1 MNHWVMDY
9 ETLSNC
15 FVAVFKHY
23 KTEETKIFS
32 VCKLQND
39 FDKFIEFLKQNIETN
54 EWHISYNGLAFDAQV
69 THNILKDHDNLKL
82 MAGEEIAEEIYGYA
96 QKAIEKSNKREFQD
110 FPEWEMVIKQIDV
123 FKLNHWDN
131 MAKRSSLK
139 WIEYTMDWNNILDMP
154 IHHDTSIDTQ
164 DQLDLIVEYCIND
177 VNATKEIYNKSKSLI
192 ALRLDLS
199 KRYGINLLNASEPRI
214 SKELFSYY
222 LCKELNMLKRDL
234 KQLRTFRRVIKLED
248 IILPIVKFETAEFNN
263 ILERFKAVEL
273 DPLNIKGAFKYSV
286 KYRGVKTDFGLGGV
300 HGATIPG
307 VYEESEDTVI
317 MSSDV
322 TSFYPNLA
330 IKNKWAPKHFPA
342 EQFCD
347 QYEWFFNERKKIPKS
362 NPMNYVYKIILN
374 STYGLSNDK
383 NSFLYDPEFTMR
395 ITINGQ
401 LTLMMLY
408 EMIMEAIPEA
418 QAIMQNTDGIETIIP
433 KTAISTYMEVCKKWE
448 KITMLQLEH
457 DQYQK
462 IIFGD
467 VNNYIGV
474 FNFVETDLTKFR
486 ELKKT
491 NPHYLFKAEKDKF
504 YYAPVKCKGR
514 FEFTDLALH
523 KNKSKLVIPKGIYEY
538 FVNGVLP
545 EVYLKENQ
553 NILDYCIGSKTN
565 GGWQVTSQYLKTG
578 ELAVDNLQ
586 KINRYYISNKGSK
599 LIKVN
604 KNDGRMIQLESG
616 PWLATVYNKM
626 TINPKWESYNI
637 NYKYYLQAIEKE
649 INNILGINCGQLDL
663 FK

>member
-9 ETLSNC
+9 ETLCNC

-23 KTEETKIFS
+23 KSNDTRVFVIHELRDDSDSFIDFLRENVEERSF
-32 VCKLQND
+32 
-39 FDKFIEFLKQNIETN
+39 
-54 EWHISYNGLAFDAQV
+54 HISFNGLAFDGQV
-69 THNILKDHDNLKL
+69 TNHIMENHEQWGK
-82 MAGEEIAEEIYGYA
+82 GEVFARKIYDFA
-96 QKAIEKSNKREFQD
+96 QKTIDLINNRN
-110 FPEWEMVIKQIDV
+110 FPPYAPWDLKIPHIDV
-123 FKLNHWDN
+123 YKLNHWDN

-154 IHHDTSIDTQ
+154 IEHDTEITTQEEIDM
-164 DQLDLIVEYCIND
+164 IIEYCIND
-177 VNATKEIYNKSKSLI
+177 VEATEEIYNKSKSLI

-222 LCKELNMLKRDL
+222 LSKELNIPKRDL

-248 IILPIVKFETAEFNN
+248 IILPYIKFETAEFNS
-263 ILERFKAVEL
+263 LLDRFKTVEL
-273 DPLNIKGAFKYSV
+273 DPLSIKGAFKYSV

-300 HGATIPG
+300 HGATRAG
-307 VYEESEDTVI
+307 VFEETEDMVI

-330 IKNKWAPKHFPA
+330 IKNKWSPGHFPA
-342 EQFCD
+342 KQFCD

-418 QAIMQNTDGIETIIP
+418 IAIMQNTDGIETMIP
-433 KTAISTYMEVCKKWE
+433 KTAIQTYMDVCKKWE
-448 KITMLQLEH
+448 EITMLQLEH

-462 IIFGD
+462 IVFGD
-467 VNNYIGV
+467 VNNYIGI
-474 FNFVETDLTKFR
+474 FKYIETDLTKFR
-486 ELKKT
+486 ELKQK
-491 NPHYLFKAEKDKF
+491 NPHYLFKTDKDKF

-514 FEFTDLALH
+514 FEFTDLAMH

-545 EVYLKENQ
+545 QVYLQQNQ

-565 GGWQVTSQYLKTG
+565 SGWQVTSQYLKDNNLT
-578 ELAVDNLQ
+578 VDNLQ
-586 KINRYYISNKGSK
+586 KINRYYISNRGSK

-626 TINPKWESYNI
+626 TLNPKWDTYDI
-637 NYKYYLQAIEKE
+637 NYKYYQQAIEKE
-649 INNILGINCGQLDL
+649 IDNILGISCGQLDL